1 MNEGEFLITLLN
13 AATVGHVMHL
23 RSRSYS
29 EHKALQKFY
38 SELPD
43 LVDAVIEAWQ
53 GRHQELVQYPD
64 QMVELSQHDD
74 ALEYV
79 MFLKILV
86 EEDRYV
92 LGEDSEIQ
100 NLVDNVAELID
111 STIYKLTFLK

>member
-13 AATVGHVMHL
+13 AATVGHVLHL

-29 EHKALQKFY
+29 EHKALNTFY

-64 QMVELSQHDD
+64 QMVELSEHDD
-74 ALEYV
+74 SLEFL

-86 EEDRYV
+86 DEDRGV
-92 LGEDSEIQ
+92 LGDESEIQ
-100 NLVDNVAELID
+100 NLVDEIAALID